1 MGLYFHCHHIL
12 DVTQHKIRSVNGTA
26 VDDITVKPACLWS
39 KAVKWVKC
47 AFPLWLPNNR
57 YTSFTLIKI
66 KSLLPLPFLY
76 TSTSFLSSSVVP
88 PLNSPSSL
96 STLILL
102 SLPLSF
108 SPCPLAS
115 LIVSLSLSS
124 GTFLTPRHVS
134 FVSLYPPACAVR
146 RQNIAWENEGE
157 HKAAVCS
164 LPVNP
169 VMIYV
174 HSVSRYLAIT
184 PGSHELG
191 RW

>member
-12 DVTQHKIRSVNGTA
+12 DVTQHKMRSFNGTA
-26 VDDITVKPACLWS
+26 LDDITVKPACLRS
-39 KAVKWVKC
+39 KAVKLVKC

-66 KSLLPLPFLY
+66 EFLLPLPFLY
-76 TSTSFLSSSVVP
+76 TSSFFP

-102 SLPLSF
+102 SPPLSF

-174 HSVSRYLAIT
+174 HSASRYLAIT

-191 RW
+191 H

>member
-1 MGLYFHCHHIL
+1 MPEE
-12 DVTQHKIRSVNGTA
+12 QNSQM
-26 VDDITVKPACLWS
+26 S
-39 KAVKWVKC
+39 KC
-47 AFPLWLPNNR
+47 AFPLRLLNNS

-66 KSLLPLPFLY
+66 KFLFPLLLLPFLY
-76 TSTSFLSSSVVP
+76 TSTFTASFLV
-88 PLNSPSSL
+88 LHLSPSVSEF
-96 STLILL
+96 SIFPVY
-102 SLPLSF
+102 PLSVF
-108 SPCPLAS
+108 SQLSSPPCPLAS
-115 LIVSLSLSS
+115 LIVSLSLCS

-134 FVSLYPPACAVR
+134 FVSLYPPACAAR

-157 HKAAVCS
+157 HKAAACS

-191 RW
+191 R

>member
-1 MGLYFHCHHIL
+1 MPEE
-12 DVTQHKIRSVNGTA
+12 QSSQMSN
-26 VDDITVKPACLWS
+26 
-39 KAVKWVKC
+39 C
-47 AFPLWLPNNR
+47 AFPLWLLNNSH
-57 YTSFTLIKI
+57 TSFTLIKI
-66 KSLLPLPFLY
+66 NFLLPLLLLLLPFLY
-76 TSTSFLSSSVVP
+76 TSTFTTSLLLS
-88 PLNSPSSL
+88 LNSPSSL
-96 STLILL
+96 SALFP
-102 SLPLSF
+102 LPSP
-108 SPCPLAS
+108 PCPLAS
-115 LIVSLSLSS
+115 LIVPLSLSS

-134 FVSLYPPACAVR
+134 FVSLYPPACAAR

-191 RW
+191 CW